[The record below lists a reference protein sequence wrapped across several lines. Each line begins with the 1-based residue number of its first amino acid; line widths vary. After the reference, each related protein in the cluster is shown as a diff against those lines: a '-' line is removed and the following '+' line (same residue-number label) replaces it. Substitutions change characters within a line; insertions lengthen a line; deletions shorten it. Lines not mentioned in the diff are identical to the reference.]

1 MGPTSSYFNK
11 YDLTGL
17 VKIQQV
23 SQGESIGCAVLPLV
37 GARGRHLAELY
48 RLFQRFNGNAGR
60 CHIGD
65 AVVDRE
71 FKHTVLKTSHYVW
84 LLVLQE

>member
-17 VKIQQV
+17 VEIQQV

-37 GARGRHLAELY
+37 GARGRH
-48 RLFQRFNGNAGR
+48 
-60 CHIGD
+60 
-65 AVVDRE
+65 
-71 FKHTVLKTSHYVW
+71 
-84 LLVLQE
+84 